1 MKKNTIAAVIAGLII
16 GIAGTLSVSAAT
28 KNDNNSKV
36 DTGTHSSASSSGHS
50 SMSMSDTSEQLK
62 GKTGDDFDK
71 TFITEMVSHHQG
83 AIDMA
88 KLAQANA
95 KHDEIKNLAGNIMSA
110 QTSEISQMQLW
121 QTQWGYVTSSSTDS
135 MQGMDHMSH

>member
-1 MKKNTIAAVIAGLII
+1 MNRNTIAAVIVGLVI
-16 GIAGTLSVSAAT
+16 GVAGTLGVSAAT
-28 KNDNNSKV
+28 DKNDTSKTV
-36 DTGTHSSASSSGHS
+36 TSTASSDHS
-50 SMSMSDTSEQLK
+50 SMSMADMSAQLK

-71 TFITEMVSHHQG
+71 TFVAEMISHHQG

-88 KLAQANA
+88 KLAQTNA
-95 KHDEIKNLAGNIMSA
+95 KHAEIKSLAGNIISA

-121 QTQWGYVTSSSTDS
+121 QTQWGYVTSSSNDS